1 MRFCEGHTC
10 INRTSQMSFEYMNE
24 FIQNLPCVNN
34 MCSSERNK
42 LRRVLHFFSN
52 YTAIDDN
59 DVFTWKI
66 QYFIQWYNR
75 LQAASE
81 SLKTVDHNYLE
92 TPICFH
98 QSTPIIYSQYPVWVQ
113 FVYILWIYEYRSYGL
128 DKSES
133 TQAWTHQSHIVATFC
148 SSQHAGS
155 TIKLMATCPSCT
167 GSSPFWTTCPG
178 KYLLQWQRYYKNV

>member
-1 MRFCEGHTC
+1 
-10 INRTSQMSFEYMNE
+10 MSFEYMNE

-113 FVYILWIYEYRSYGL
+113 FVYKLCLPLDGILQIPNL
-128 DKSES
+128 
-133 TQAWTHQSHIVATFC
+133 
-148 SSQHAGS
+148 SSLGILGTEQ
-155 TIKLMATCPSCT
+155 
-167 GSSPFWTTCPG
+167 
-178 KYLLQWQRYYKNV
+178 YYFPKQ